1 MIGFTAPEV
10 SSSDLSGHSG
20 HMGGSVLFSQRE
32 FAESQVKI
40 EELEAEITEQ
50 KNKFQDMFDEND
62 KLRVAM
68 QEILESI
75 RYTSHEVM
83 GSSSSQSYNITFC
96 LCISFKSMQ

>member
-1 MIGFTAPEV
+1 MQG
-10 SSSDLSGHSG
+10 SDLE
-20 HMGGSVLFSQRE
+20 SVISQHESSILSQRE

-40 EELEAEITEQ
+40 EELENEIEEN

-75 RYTSHEVM
+75 R
-83 GSSSSQSYNITFC
+83 
-96 LCISFKSMQ
+96 